1 MHVIYN
7 TEFGQEVEDPET
19 QYELLTLVESLVK
32 RSLKS
37 LSNKVVETITIDV
50 SKGKRLKEE
59 QWKTKNI

>member
-7 TEFGQEVEDPET
+7 TEFGQELNDPET

-50 SKGKRLKEE
+50 SKGKRLIEK
-59 QWKTKNI
+59 

>member
-7 TEFGQEVEDPET
+7 TEFGQELNDPET

>member
-7 TEFGQEVEDPET
+7 TEFGQEVNDPDTE
-19 QYELLTLVESLVK
+19 YELLTLVESLVK